1 MCYMYGIHWLE
12 MPNGSNLRGKVKLG
26 EAGLTKD
33 FKNMHL
39 MYIM

>member
-1 MCYMYGIHWLE
+1 MESIGWKCQMVVT
-12 MPNGSNLRGKVKLG
+12 SRGKVKLG